1 MMTARW
7 RGRVRGWWPGLGI
20 RDWGFGKAEASGF
33 PKWCR
38 HRRSPALPNPES
50 RIPNPGPSYRHQ
62 FLFLG
67 LDHLV
72 DVLDALVGEL
82 LDFVAAAALVVLRN
96 LLLLERVLD
105 LAHGVAADVADRDL
119 GVLALVVDQL
129 GEPLAASLGGGGQV
143 DAGDGAGGVRVKAE
157 RSEARRVGRE
167 CVIQLRSRW

>member
-1 MMTARW
+1 MHRLTVRAPARWPIIRVRRRRAAHRPLPSMMTARW
-7 RGRVRGWWPGLGI
+7 RGRVMGWWPGLGI

-96 LLLLERVLD
+96 LLLLEQVLD
-105 LAHGVAADVADRDL
+105 LAHR
-119 GVLALVVDQL
+119 Q
-129 GEPLAASLGGGGQV
+129 E
-143 DAGDGAGGVRVKAE
+143 E
-157 RSEARRVGRE
+157 RRVGQRGATTG
-167 CVIQLRSRW
+167 RYRW